1 MAPEVTDRRTVPPD
15 RFWRSVGVVLSGTV
29 AAQAIPLLGSLV
41 LARQYAP
48 AQYGIFSAWLGMAY
62 LAAVVLTGRFEMALG
77 IVPDGE
83 PRRLAVQATLATIVI
98 AAATMAAAGILLV
111 LLLPGLRRDL
121 TPAMIAAFVPTAL
134 LISASQTW
142 QLWAAADGRFRDL
155 TILRVSQ
162 SAAITGPQIAA
173 GFLWPEASSLALSH
187 LAGVAAGVCVAAWRM
202 PLGPIA
208 AFRDHVPAFW
218 RRHRGFPVFSL
229 PADTVNT
236 AAAQLPLLIV
246 TSRFG
251 AEAAGLLAL
260 TLRTLGAPIAL
271 LGASVLD
278 VFRRRAATGFR
289 ERGECRAEYLE
300 TFRVLALGSIVLSP
314 IVVLLGEP
322 LFTLAFGARW
332 ARAGTIAA
340 WLMPMFALR
349 FVASPLSY
357 MVYVAGKQHVDL
369 VWQVCL
375 LGMTLATLWLPAGF
389 DGAMK
394 WYSAG
399 YGAMYVVYLVLSY
412 RFSLG
417 TRR

>member
-1 MAPEVTDRRTVPPD
+1 
-15 RFWRSVGVVLSGTV
+15 VGVVLSGTV

-48 AQYGIFSAWLGMAY
+48 AQYGVFSAWLGMAY

-83 PRRLAVQATLATIVI
+83 PRRLAVQATLATILL
-98 AAATMAAAGILLV
+98 AAAAMAAVGIVALLV
-111 LLLPGLRRDL
+111 FPGLRADL
-121 TPAMIAAFVPTAL
+121 TPAMVAAFVPTSL
-134 LISASQTW
+134 LIAAAQTW

-162 SAAITGPQIAA
+162 AAAITAPQIAA
-173 GFLWPEASSLALSH
+173 GFLAPTATTLALSH
-187 LAGVAAGVCVAAWRM
+187 FCGVLVGVCVAAWRM
-202 PLGPIA
+202 PLGPLA
-208 AFRDHVPAFW
+208 AFRDHVPSFW
-218 RRHRGFPVFSL
+218 RRHRGFPSFSL
-229 PADTVNT
+229 PADSVNT

-278 VFRRRAATGFR
+278 VFRRRAATAFR
-289 ERGECRAEYLE
+289 ERGECRAEYVE
-300 TFRVLALGSIVLSP
+300 TFRILSLASIVLSP
-314 IVVLLGEP
+314 IVVVLGEP
-322 LFTLAFGARW
+322 LFAVVFGARW
-332 ARAGTIAA
+332 ARAGAIAA
-340 WLMPMFALR
+340 WLVPMFALR

-369 VWQVCL
+369 AWQVCL
-375 LGMTLATLWLPAGF
+375 LGVTLATLWLPGGF

-399 YGAMYVVYLVLSY
+399 YGSMYLVYLMLSY